1 MPESKYYMI
10 WESNP
15 DIDDTLR
22 EYLAAIYEGLS
33 EEEQDIRF
41 YEDNAERLEDERQNL
56 AHIQSA
62 NGILVIGNLGLWS
75 GRHYGILDK
84 TKHPEPVSISD
95 CLQSYVHGDSEIK
108 FYVDE
113 KGEFRASES
122 HHDGTNYYWFR
133 GWRPNI
139 SQRQK
144 DNLLV
149 KLCSNPDAREYG
161 LINRYTFRLGDLIG
175 DVYSWKFKYRP
186 RCSTVVF

>member
-56 AHIQSA
+56 AHIQPA

-84 TKHPEPVSISD
+84 TKHQAGGTGWPV
-95 CLQSYVHGDSEIK
+95 CCGLYRSE
-108 FYVDE
+108 
-113 KGEFRASES
+113 G
-122 HHDGTNYYWFR
+122 
-133 GWRPNI
+133 
-139 SQRQK
+139 
-144 DNLLV
+144 
-149 KLCSNPDAREYG
+149 AR
-161 LINRYTFRLGDLIG
+161 
-175 DVYSWKFKYRP
+175 YRP
-186 RCSTVVF
+186 WCEVCWLPRCLLLFKCCVWVYGF